1 MSCLWVA
8 ISPPE
13 ARTFFWRSPW
23 PRRFEVATKTEP
35 WSIQDHLQTPEECAL
50 YLDAVLA
57 EAGDDPAFIAKAL
70 GDVARARG
78 MAQTAR
84 EAGVTREGLYKALS
98 EDGNPSFGTVLKV
111 LAALGLRLHVE
122 PYAVDG

>member
-1 MSCLWVA
+1 MA
-8 ISPPE
+8 I
-13 ARTFFWRSPW
+13 
-23 PRRFEVATKTEP
+23 KTEP
-35 WSIQDHLQTPEECAL
+35 WRIQDHLRTPEECAL

-122 PYAVDG
+122 PSAIDG

>member
-1 MSCLWVA
+1 MA
-8 ISPPE
+8 
-13 ARTFFWRSPW
+13 A
-23 PRRFEVATKTEP
+23 KTEP
-35 WSIQDHLQTPEECAL
+35 WSIQDYLQTPEECAL

>member
-1 MSCLWVA
+1 MA
-8 ISPPE
+8 I
-13 ARTFFWRSPW
+13 
-23 PRRFEVATKTEP
+23 KTEP

-122 PYAVDG
+122 PSAIDG